1 MVLSEI
7 SIKRPVLATVMSL
20 LIVLVGFLSYTR
32 MAVREYPNIDPPVV
46 SVRTVYKGA
55 TAQVIESAITQPL
68 EDSLS
73 GIEGIKTIK
82 SQSREEVSQI
92 TITFIASREIDGAAN
107 DVRDRVARIRKS
119 LPAASDNSI
128 VSKIEADAQPI
139 LWIAL
144 SSDRHTPMELSDYAD
159 RYLTDPL
166 KALPG
171 VASVIIGGERKYAM
185 RVWLDRERLAAQGL
199 TAQDVEDA
207 LNRENLDS
215 PGGRIESTTREFT
228 VQARTDLRSPE
239 EFNDMVIKEVN
250 GYPIKLRD
258 VGRAAPGPYE
268 NRKIVRVRGEEAL
281 GLGVVKQSTANTLE
295 VANAAK
301 DLLPHLR
308 ASLQPG
314 MKMWVAVDTSQFIR
328 ASIDAVF
335 STILEALVLV
345 VLVIFFFLREFRA
358 TLIPAVTIPVS
369 IIGHFTFLKA
379 LGFSINTLTLLGVV
393 LSIGLVVDD
402 AIVVLENVHRH
413 IENGMKPLKAA
424 FIGSKEIG
432 FAVIA
437 MTITLAAVF
446 TPLSFAQGNTGKL
459 MTEFALTVATS
470 VIVSG
475 FVALSLVPM
484 MCSKLLRHDHSWVYR
499 KTEPFF
505 VGMTSTYRRMLAGIL
520 TKQLFRIP
528 LSSGRALRFD
538 GRILVVVG
546 FFLVIGCMYWLFSH
560 LKAELSPEEDRSM
573 FLAFVIAPEGSSMQY
588 TDSYMHQVEDIT
600 KGVPE
605 IDTMFAVVAPGLERP
620 NPVNLGVAFA
630 VLKPWDERT
639 RTQQQIA
646 KELGPKLY
654 GGLPGALSFVKGLP
668 PLGQPLFSKRVEYV
682 IYGNT
687 YEDLQAK
694 VNKMM
699 AKLSQYPGITGLDTD
714 LKLNKPQFALKIDRD
729 KAAALGVS
737 METIGHTLETLLGG
751 FDVTRYKH
759 EGKQYDVV
767 VQMEDDKRRQ
777 PSDLTSI
784 YVRGADGSLNQ
795 LSNLVSLSETVAPKE
810 LNHFNKLRAAVING
824 EPAGNYSLGQVLDYM
839 DGLVKTELEPGT
851 RTDLD
856 NVSREFRESGGQL
869 WTTFAL
875 ALLVIY
881 LVLSAQFESFVG
893 PFVIMLTVP
902 LAMMGAALV
911 MAWNAGVVAD
921 SLKTW
926 LGLDP
931 AGSTAAF
938 VTKYFGQTRFSGT
951 LNVYSQ
957 VGLVMLVGLI
967 TKHGIL
973 IVEFA
978 NQLRAQGKA
987 RMEAVI
993 EASTLRLRP
1002 ILMTTAA
1009 MVLGAVPLA
1018 FSHGAGAESRQSIGW
1033 VVVGGLMLGTLLTL
1047 FVIPTLYSIL
1057 VRSAHKTVDLEDEES
1072 AATPA
1077 YSGAGVSAGPHQR
1090 REE

>member
-7 SIKRPVLATVMSL
+7 SIQRPVLAIVMSL
-20 LIVLVGFLSYTR
+20 LIVLVGYLSFTR

-55 TAQVIESAITQPL
+55 TAQVMESAITQPL

-92 TITFIASREIDGAAN
+92 TITFVTAREIDGAAN
-107 DVRDRVARIRKS
+107 DVRDRVARIRKN
-119 LPAASDNSI
+119 LPAASDNPV
-128 VSKIEADAQPI
+128 VSKIEADAQPMM
-139 LWIAL
+139 WIAL
-144 SSDRHTPMELSDYAD
+144 TSDRYSPMEMSDYAD

-199 TAQDVEDA
+199 TARDVEDA
-207 LNRENLDS
+207 LNRQNLDS
-215 PGGRIESTTREFT
+215 PSGRIESTQREFT

-239 EFNDMVIKEVN
+239 EFNNMIIKEVN
-250 GYPIKLRD
+250 GYPIRLKD

-281 GLGVVKQSTANTLE
+281 GLGIVKQSTANTLE
-295 VANAAK
+295 VAQAAK
-301 DLLPHLR
+301 AMLPR
-308 ASLQPG
+308 LQAMVEAGMPG
-314 MKMWVAVDTSQFIR
+314 MKMWVAVDTSQFIE
-328 ASIDAVF
+328 ASIHSVF
-335 STILEALVLV
+335 ETIIVALILV

-358 TLIPAVTIPVS
+358 TLIPAITIPVS

-402 AIVVLENVHRH
+402 AIVVLENIHRH
-413 IENGMKPLKAA
+413 IEDGMKPYKAA
-424 FIGSKEIG
+424 LLGSKEIG

-475 FVALSLVPM
+475 FVALTLVPM
-484 MCSKLLRHDHSWVYR
+484 MCSRMLKHEHSWVYR

-505 VGMTSTYRRMLAGIL
+505 EGMVGGYRAV
-520 TKQLFRIP
+520 
-528 LSSGRALRFD
+528 LSASLRHRWVIGVVF
-538 GRILVVVG
+538 VVVLG
-546 FFLVIGCMYWLFSH
+546 AMYWLFTQ
-560 LKAELSPEEDRSM
+560 LKGELSPEEDRSL

-588 TDSYMHQVEDIT
+588 TDGYMHAVEEIA

-620 NPVNLGVAFA
+620 NPVNLGIAFS
-630 VLKPWDERT
+630 VLKPWDQRT
-639 RTQQQIA
+639 RTQQQIT
-646 KELGPKLY
+646 KELSPKLY

-668 PLGQPLFSKRVEYV
+668 PLGQPLFSKKVEYV

-687 YEDLQAK
+687 YEELQGK
-694 VNKMM
+694 VNKIM

-714 LKLNKPQFALKIDRD
+714 LKLNKPQLAVKIDRD

-784 YVRGADGSLNQ
+784 YVRGDDGSLHQ

-810 LNHFNKLRAAVING
+810 LNHFDKQRAAIING
-824 EPAGNYSLGQVLDYM
+824 EPAGGASLGQVLDHI
-839 DGLVKTELEPGT
+839 DELVKSELGADT

-856 NVSREFRESGGQL
+856 NVSREFRESSGQL
-869 WTTFAL
+869 WQTFGL
-875 ALLVIY
+875 ALIFIY
-881 LVLSAQFESFVG
+881 LILSAQFESFVG
-893 PFVIMLTVP
+893 PFVIMVTVP
-902 LAMMGAALV
+902 LAMTGAVLA
-911 MAWNAGVVAD
+911 MWINA
-921 SLKTW
+921 K
-926 LGLDP
+926 LDH
-931 AGSTAAF
+931 G
-938 VTKYFGQTRFSGT
+938 GT

-978 NQLRAQGKA
+978 NQLRVKGME
-987 RMEAVI
+987 RIEAVT
-993 EASTLRLRP
+993 EAATLRLRP

-1018 FSHGAGAESRQSIGW
+1018 LARGAGAESRQAIGW
-1033 VVVGGLMLGTLLTL
+1033 VVVGGLLLGTLLTL
-1047 FVIPTLYSIL
+1047 FVIPTVYSLL
-1057 VRSAHKTVDLEDEES
+1057 VRKVRIPGEEPEAHRPLGEQL
-1072 AATPA
+1072 P
-1077 YSGAGVSAGPHQR
+1077 
-1090 REE
+1090 

>member
-1 MVLSEI
+1 MVLSEV
-7 SIKRPVLATVMSL
+7 SIHRPVLAVVMSL
-20 LIVLVGFLSYTR
+20 LIVLVGYLSFTR
-32 MAVREYPNIDPPVV
+32 MPVREYPNIDPPVV

-55 TAQVIESAITQPL
+55 TAQVMESAITQPL

-107 DVRDRVARIRKS
+107 DVRDRVARIRRN
-119 LPAASDNSI
+119 LPAASDNPV

-139 LWIAL
+139 MWIAL
-144 SSDRHTPMELSDYAD
+144 TSDRYTPMEMTDYAD

-207 LNRENLDS
+207 LNRQNLDS
-215 PGGRIESTTREFT
+215 PGGRIESTSREFT

-239 EFNDMVIKEVN
+239 EFNNMIIKEVN
-250 GYPIKLRD
+250 GYPIRLRD

-281 GLGVVKQSTANTLE
+281 GLGIVKQSTANTLE
-295 VANAAK
+295 VAQAAK
-301 DLLPHLR
+301 DMLPR
-308 ASLQPG
+308 LQAMAATGMPG
-314 MKMWVAVDTSQFIR
+314 MKMWVAVDTSQFIE
-328 ASIDAVF
+328 ASIKSVYE
-335 STILEALVLV
+335 TIIVALILV

-358 TLIPAVTIPVS
+358 TLIPAITIPVS

-402 AIVVLENVHRH
+402 AIVVLENIHRH
-413 IENGMKPLKAA
+413 IENGMKPYKAA
-424 FIGSKEIG
+424 LLGSKEIG

-446 TPLSFAQGNTGKL
+446 TPLSFAQGTTGKL

-484 MCSKLLRHDHSWVYR
+484 MCSRMLRHDHSWIYR

-505 VGMTSTYRRMLAGIL
+505 EGMVGGYRRVLAA
-520 TKQLFRIP
+520 
-528 LSSGRALRFD
+528 SLRH
-538 GRILVVVG
+538 RW
-546 FFLVIGCMYWLFSH
+546 VIGLVFVATLGAMVWLFMQ
-560 LKAELSPEEDRSM
+560 LKGELSPEEDRSL

-588 TDSYMHQVEDIT
+588 TDGYMHAVEEIA

-620 NPVNLGVAFA
+620 NPVNLGIAFA
-630 VLKPWDERT
+630 VLKPWDQRT
-639 RTQQQIA
+639 RSQQEIT

-668 PLGQPLFSKRVEYV
+668 PLGQPLFSKKVEYV
-682 IYGNT
+682 IYGTT
-687 YEDLQAK
+687 YEELQGK
-694 VNKMM
+694 VDKVMG
-699 AKLSQYPGITGLDTD
+699 KLSQYPGITALDTD
-714 LKLNKPQFALKIDRD
+714 LKLNKPQLTVRIDRD

-784 YVRGADGSLNQ
+784 YVRGEDGSLHQ
-795 LSNLVSLSETVAPKE
+795 LSNLVSVGETVAAKE

-824 EPAGNYSLGQVLDYM
+824 EPAGNATLGQVLDHV
-839 DGLVKTELEPGT
+839 DQVVKTELGPGT

-856 NVSREFRESGGQL
+856 NVSREFRESSGQL
-869 WTTFAL
+869 WITFGL
-875 ALLVIY
+875 ALIVIY

-893 PFVIMLTVP
+893 PLVIMVTVP
-902 LAMMGAALV
+902 LAMTGAVLT
-911 MAWNAGVVAD
+911 MWINAE
-921 SLKTW
+921 
-926 LGLDP
+926 LGR
-931 AGSTAAF
+931 G
-938 VTKYFGQTRFSGT
+938 GT

-978 NQLRAQGKA
+978 NQLRVKGMAKI
-987 RMEAVI
+987 EAVT
-993 EASTLRLRP
+993 EAATLRLRP

-1018 FSHGAGAESRQSIGW
+1018 VSHGAGAESRQAIGW

-1047 FVIPTLYSIL
+1047 FVIPTVYSLL
-1057 VRSAHKTVDLEDEES
+1057 VRKVRVPGEEPAAAAPRPLGEQAH
-1072 AATPA
+1072 
-1077 YSGAGVSAGPHQR
+1077 
-1090 REE
+1090 